1 MSSSANRHAVPALTA
16 KAEADHNAP
25 VLLFA
30 TAFVLF
36 LAIALVAQSLGQPWR
51 SWLPGAEGVKSVT
64 GGVKAAVYTFMSHL
78 Q

>member
-1 MSSSANRHAVPALTA
+1 MTTQAKQHPMSHADQLQ
-16 KAEADHNAP
+16 ADRKSFL
-25 VLLFA
+25 LLFVA
-30 TAFVLF
+30 AFVVF
-36 LAIALVAQSLGQPWR
+36 LAVALVGQTLGMQWR

>member
-1 MSSSANRHAVPALTA
+1 MANVQRASLREAVRTNSVSF
-16 KAEADHNAP
+16 HTI
-25 VLLFA
+25 FA
-30 TAFVLF
+30 VSFVVF
-36 LAIALVAQSLGQPWR
+36 AAIAVVGQTLGWQWR

>member
-1 MSSSANRHAVPALTA
+1 MSSTDKALPQTRLVHEG
-16 KAEADHNAP
+16 KTFWP
-25 VLLFA
+25 IFA
-30 TAFVLF
+30 CGFVLF
-36 LAIALVAQSLGQPWR
+36 LSIALVAQILGWQWR